1 MAGVIEDRQLNGIVE
16 AESRSWLPPGLL
28 CLGQLGVSRG
38 PHRVGL
44 SEELA
49 EPADLLSGKLAARR
63 WLPER
68 GLPADIRVILGARWK
83 TARDNAL
90 CCNDEADF
98 KYFA

>member
-44 SEELA
+44 SQELA

-68 GLPADIRVILGARWK
+68 ELPADIRVILGARWK
-83 TARDNAL
+83 TVRDNAL

>member
-1 MAGVIEDRQLNGIVE
+1 MAGVIEDRQLNGILE
-16 AESRSWLPPGLL
+16 AERRSWLPSGQL

-38 PHRVGL
+38 PHTVGL

-49 EPADLLSGKLAARR
+49 EPADLLSDKLAARR
-63 WLPER
+63 RLPER
-68 GLPADIRVILGARWK
+68 ELPTDIRVILGARWK
-83 TARDNAL
+83 TVRDNAL